1 MFRTRL
7 ARHAAAFWGFVVF
20 MPVGLNYAAFLFL
33 LIAMAVGGNLRE
45 RAGRM
50 RAHPLWWPIVA
61 YVGWTLIVLA
71 LRPHYKETGSDFF
84 HGLRIALTM
93 LMALAL
99 TREECV
105 WALRAFLLAAL
116 LGLLLIALHHT
127 VGLPD
132 LQIWR
137 AVTIMQG
144 NKSIN
149 DALLFAMI
157 GAGAAVLGL
166 AHLRDAQ
173 RWHWA
178 GPAFAATALM
188 AIVVSLA
195 LPSRTSLLA
204 MLVCVFAAC
213 FHQFRGHVRGLVV
226 ALGVAAVIAG
236 IGVWQLPDSIK
247 NKFEQGVQELE
258 QAQAGLASDA
268 SWVTRY
274 YMYRE
279 TTNMMLDAPVMG
291 LGIGAWTSE
300 WKRRAPKVLD
310 YKNMPHNDY
319 LWMGSQAGFPGLL
332 ALLVIIVG
340 GVWVCW
346 RRADLTGRVGFVG
359 MLTLLIAASLN
370 SALRDAQIGLSL
382 LWIAFLCL
390 RLVQESGSPWRGVL
404 PPRLSGILQS
414 GVPARSPSGGPQPPH
429 PL

>member
-1 MFRTRL
+1 MFRIRL
-7 ARHAAAFWGFVVF
+7 ARHAAAFWGFVVY
-20 MPVGLNYAAFLFL
+20 MPVGMNYAAFLFL
-33 LIAMAVGGNLRE
+33 MLAMAVGGGWRE
-45 RAGRM
+45 RAARV

-61 YVGWTLIVLA
+61 YVAWTLVVLA
-71 LRPHYKETGSDFF
+71 ISPHYKETGTDLF

-99 TREECV
+99 SREECV
-105 WALRAFLLAAL
+105 WALRAFLLASV

-137 AVTIMQG
+137 AVTSVQG

-157 GAGAAVLGL
+157 GAAAAVLGL
-166 AHLRDAQ
+166 AHLGDAQ

-195 LPSRTSLLA
+195 LPSRTSLLT

-213 FHQFRGHVRGLVV
+213 FHQYRSHLRGLLV
-226 ALGVAAVIAG
+226 ALGVAAVLAG
-236 IGVWQLPDSIK
+236 VGAWQLPSSIK
-247 NKFEQGVQELE
+247 DKFELGVQELE
-258 QAQAGLASDA
+258 QAQAGAVSEA
-268 SWVTRY
+268 SWISRY
-274 YMYRE
+274 IMYRE
-279 TTNMMLDAPVMG
+279 TTNMMLDAPVKG

-300 WKRRAPKVLD
+300 WKRRAPKLLD

-319 LWMGSQAGFPGLL
+319 LWMGSQAGIPGLL
-332 ALLVIIVG
+332 TLLVIVVA

-346 RRADLTGRVGFVG
+346 KRADLTGRIGFVG
-359 MLTLLIAASLN
+359 MLTLLVAASLN
-370 SALRDAQIGLSL
+370 SAMRDAQIGLSL

-390 RLVQESGSPWRGVL
+390 RLVQESESPWRGVL
-404 PPRLSGILQS
+404 PPRLAGLL
-414 GVPARSPSGGPQPPH
+414 ASPSGGPTPSR